1 MKFLFLLLLAIPAI
15 SLAYN
20 STPAEECS
28 PIDLRN
34 ETLAENRN
42 QQDVAWCYAFT
53 AADMLGHTFDST
65 ERMSA
70 ADIAI
75 AYNQT
80 KIAKLV
86 RWVDVSFINRDGVTR
101 ASAHQTGFNA
111 VALKKAMENGWC
123 PESVFSSE
131 SWVKKTRTADGWKS
145 ESQPLAQA
153 FLDIAVLHRK
163 REKLNASN
171 IPYFYSFKNIDAG
184 TFVQILNTKKLPNVY
199 AGLRLAACRDD
210 RRPFDYNWKVKMVV
224 KNPKI
229 FSRIS
234 EQLETGRLVGLDY
247 DSRILENR
255 HSRGFKI
262 NELHTS
268 SIVGRRWNPEV
279 KSCEYLIRDSYG
291 TKCEY
296 NNYDPSYDCESGNV
310 WLSESQIYTSM
321 TSIVYML
328 SGK

>member
-1 MKFLFLLLLAIPAI
+1 MKFLLLLLAAPAV
-15 SLAYN
+15 SLAFY
-20 STPAEECS
+20 STPAEKCT

-42 QQDVAWCYAFT
+42 QQDVAWCFAFT

-70 ADIAI
+70 ADMAI

-80 KIAKLV
+80 KIGKLV
-86 RWVDVSFINRDGVTR
+86 RWVDVNFINRDGITR
-101 ASAHQTGFNA
+101 ASSHQTGFNA
-111 VALKKAMENGWC
+111 VTLKKAMEHGWC

-131 SWVKKTRTADGWKS
+131 SWIKKTRTASGWKT
-145 ESQPLAQA
+145 ESLPLDQA
-153 FLDIAVLHRK
+153 FLDIALLHGK
-163 REKLNASN
+163 REKLTVAN
-171 IPYFYSFKNIDAG
+171 IPYYYSFKNIDAS
-184 TFVQILNTKKLPNVY
+184 TFVQILNTKKLPEVY
-199 AGLRLAACRDD
+199 TGLRLAACRDD
-210 RRPFDYNWKVKMVV
+210 RQAFDYNWKVKMVF

-234 EQLETGRLVGLDY
+234 EQLGTGRLVGLDY

-268 SIVGRRWNPEV
+268 SIVARRWNPEV

-291 TKCEY
+291 TSCEGK
-296 NNYDPSYDCESGNV
+296 YDPSYDCESGSI
-310 WLSESQIYTSM
+310 WLTESQIYTSM